1 MATPALTRNSTTASQ
16 RGPWP
21 MLLGCALWASA
32 CSVCCWVEGCG
43 PCARVCGRSRLFSLG
58 RLHHL
63 YNRSIVLFQ
72 NTQFITQTLDTE
84 NPNSL
89 CASKVSFSQKQS
101 ILINCLSYDY
111 QDGSDRVGEPSRG
124 TTGGVL
130 CSCSLTDYCGKHAS
144 NVSLLNL
151 CFIHVSWL
159 WGLFRTCYYV

>member
-1 MATPALTRNSTTASQ
+1 MRSVACAMWPVK
-16 RGPWP
+16 GPWF
-21 MLLGCALWASA
+21 LAGYIINTI
-32 CSVCCWVEGCG
+32 GI
-43 PCARVCGRSRLFSLG
+43 
-58 RLHHL
+58 L
-63 YNRSIVLFQ
+63 YFPTTHNPYYSNPR
-72 NTQFITQTLDTE
+72 DTE

-89 CASKVSFSQKQS
+89 CASKVSSSQKQS
-101 ILINCLSYDY
+101 ILIDCLSYDN

-124 TTGGVL
+124 TTSGVL